1 MQAFQVH
8 PLLEIRALLTSA
20 GARFSI
26 ASYEPRAVLFRQGDV
41 GDSVMHIETGR
52 VWLSVM
58 SPGGRVAITSLLD
71 AGAFL
76 GDDVLAGR
84 AVRRQTAVALTT
96 TAVLVVPKAQM
107 MSLLH
112 TQQALADEFIAHCL
126 SREAHLQADLAD
138 QILSSSEQ
146 RLARTLLVL
155 AGCEDRRACRCELP
169 SVPQEVLAEMVG
181 TTRSHVNVFMGKV
194 RRLGFIE
201 QADGGTRINASLL
214 QGAHDVP

>member
-1 MQAFQVH
+1 MQLFQVH
-8 PLLEIRALLTSA
+8 PLLEIRALLRSA

-26 ASYEPRAVLFRQGDV
+26 ASYEPRAVLFRQGDAA
-41 GDSVMHIETGR
+41 DSVMHLETGR
-52 VWLSVM
+52 VWLSVV
-58 SPGGRVAITSLLD
+58 SPGGREAITSLLD

-112 TQQALADEFIAHCL
+112 TQQAFADEFIAHCL
-126 SREAHLQADLAD
+126 SREAHLQAALAD
-138 QILSSSEQ
+138 QILSSNEQ

-155 AGCEDRRACRCELP
+155 AGCEHRRACRCELP
-169 SVPQEVLAEMVG
+169 AVPQEVLAEMVG
-181 TTRSHVNVFMGKV
+181 TTRSHVNAFMGKF

-201 QADGGTRINASLL
+201 RADGGTRINASQL
-214 QGAHDVP
+214 QGVHDVP